1 MSWLTGGWQ
10 DLGDVAAKAAL
21 IYVVALAGL
30 RVSQR
35 RTLAQWT
42 AVDFAAAVAIGAV
55 MGRTAVASGQ
65 SFAVGAVA
73 LVTLLSAH
81 WIVSSGRAWRLV
93 AKLVDHRVRVLVDH
107 GELRRDQLR
116 VCGVTENDVL
126 SKLRER
132 GVRDLREVR
141 YVLYE
146 TKGDLTIVP
155 EPGPGQPDGP
165 LVELGLRDAA
175 GYQAPAPGRRG
186 VTPGRGSRPEAPSRG
201 HRR

>member
-10 DLGDVAAKAAL
+10 ELGYVAAKAVL
-21 IYVVALAGL
+21 IYLVVVAGL

-65 SFAVGAVA
+65 SFVVGAVA
-73 LVTLLSAH
+73 LVTFLVAH
-81 WIVSSGRAWRLV
+81 WVVSSGRSWKPV

-107 GELRRDQLR
+107 GRLRRDQLR

-132 GVRDLREVR
+132 GVRDLRDLR

-155 EPGPGQPDGP
+155 ERGAGQSDGP
-165 LVELGLRDAA
+165 LVESGVRDAA
-175 GYQAPAPGRRG
+175 GYEPPQPGDDAVTSGPPPSPTRPNRR
-186 VTPGRGSRPEAPSRG
+186 
-201 HRR
+201 RRR